1 MENIV
6 SKLRQENE
14 DHPNNMIL
22 GDFNFI
28 DHEKDK
34 INGLNSTDKSVCK
47 IWQPFIAEMDM
58 VDPYREQNPKRRIW
72 SFIGSGKAGNSR
84 IDRVYVNS
92 VNMKNIT
99 NITYTQTPYSD
110 HRILS
115 FTKKSQNEKGK
126 GYYKM
131 NTSILKDK
139 KYRNIVEETLAE
151 LEELELESEIENWET
166 FLLTIKSKS
175 ISYSQIKN
183 KVKRNLKNTIR
194 KQIDDI
200 ENTEDLKND
209 QMLTQYSYLI
219 QKLKEIEEIEIEGYR
234 RRIKYLASYEK
245 GEPDIAFYSK
255 LEERQA
261 NKDQIGQLAE
271 NKNSNIYTDNENIIK
286 ISTKFYTDLYTP
298 NKLNTK
304 TQDRLLKNIKK
315 KITKEQKD
323 KLDAPITEDEIRT
336 AVFQMQPGKSP
347 GLDGIPVEFYREY
360 WNEIKV
366 YYMSFINKIK
376 TEAFPKSKNTSVI
389 KIIYK
394 KTGEIFLL
402 TNYRPIS
409 LLNVD
414 VNFLTKVV
422 ANRLKYILPSI
433 IEALQTAVYGRK
445 IDQTIHTIRDLIDLA
460 NKDNEQAAF
469 IFLDQGK
476 AFD

>member
-183 KVKRNLKNTIR
+183 KVK
-194 KQIDDI
+194 
-200 ENTEDLKND
+200 
-209 QMLTQYSYLI
+209 
-219 QKLKEIEEIEIEGYR
+219 
-234 RRIKYLASYEK
+234 
-245 GEPDIAFYSK
+245 
-255 LEERQA
+255 
-261 NKDQIGQLAE
+261 
-271 NKNSNIYTDNENIIK
+271 
-286 ISTKFYTDLYTP
+286 
-298 NKLNTK
+298 
-304 TQDRLLKNIKK
+304 
-315 KITKEQKD
+315 
-323 KLDAPITEDEIRT
+323 
-336 AVFQMQPGKSP
+336 
-347 GLDGIPVEFYREY
+347 
-360 WNEIKV
+360 
-366 YYMSFINKIK
+366 
-376 TEAFPKSKNTSVI
+376 
-389 KIIYK
+389 
-394 KTGEIFLL
+394 
-402 TNYRPIS
+402 
-409 LLNVD
+409 
-414 VNFLTKVV
+414 
-422 ANRLKYILPSI
+422 
-433 IEALQTAVYGRK
+433 
-445 IDQTIHTIRDLIDLA
+445 
-460 NKDNEQAAF
+460 
-469 IFLDQGK
+469 
-476 AFD
+476 